1 MKILAMDSTA
11 TAASVA
17 LMEDGCLLGE
27 FYMNVKLTHSQTLL
41 PMAEQLLACTQVAL
55 QDIGLF
61 AVSAGPG
68 SFTGVRIGVSAVKGL
83 ALAQSKP
90 CVGVSTLE
98 AMAYNAG
105 QLDGIACCLMD
116 ARCGQVY
123 GALFEVGGGR
133 VTRLTEDAALP
144 AEEDGHLG
152 HGRTAV
158 HADLQIVDTVFCQ
171 YRNHADRVARYVG
184 RFCPRRLFVKP
195 PVQPLGN
202 AQGKIQKPWVHQ
214 FRMGGH
220 RHAMPTDMPLLD
232 GRLQNSALFRLRT
245 PKIMVDQKGAHR
257 PNKLFSASPVQF
269 IRQGS
274 GAGNV
279 KVDIAPQNIG
289 GGICKSHVQV
299 RFENHMYFP
308 DVIGMAGRF
317 HLTFPPNHRRIEPA
331 GSQFLLQ
338 IPSLSQDLRYGENIR
353 VIKARR

>member
-98 AMAYNAG
+98 AM
-105 QLDGIACCLMD
+105 
-116 ARCGQVY
+116 VY

-144 AEEDGHLG
+144 AEEMACLCQKQKKQIFLVGDG
-152 HGRTAV
+152 
-158 HADLQIVDTVFCQ
+158 
-171 YRNHADRVARYVG
+171 
-184 RFCPRRLFVKP
+184 
-195 PVQPLGN
+195 
-202 AQGKIQKPWVHQ
+202 AQMCYNKTEFKA
-214 FRMGGH
+214 F
-220 RHAMPTDMPLLD
+220 
-232 GRLQNSALFRLRT
+232 T
-245 PKIMVDQKGAHR
+245 P
-257 PNKLFSASPVQF
+257 
-269 IRQGS
+269 
-274 GAGNV
+274 
-279 KVDIAPQNIG
+279 
-289 GGICKSHVQV
+289 
-299 RFENHMYFP
+299 
-308 DVIGMAGRF
+308 
-317 HLTFPPNHRRIEPA
+317 
-331 GSQFLLQ
+331 FLLEE
-338 IPSLSQDLRYGENIR
+338 PLRQQHASGVAKAAAAAFARGQAVTAAELLPLYLRLPQAERELRHRQTGE
-353 VIKARR
+353 KG

>member
-144 AEEDGHLG
+144 AEEMACLCRKQKKQIFLVGDG
-152 HGRTAV
+152 
-158 HADLQIVDTVFCQ
+158 
-171 YRNHADRVARYVG
+171 
-184 RFCPRRLFVKP
+184 
-195 PVQPLGN
+195 
-202 AQGKIQKPWVHQ
+202 AQMCYNKTEFKA
-214 FRMGGH
+214 F
-220 RHAMPTDMPLLD
+220 
-232 GRLQNSALFRLRT
+232 T
-245 PKIMVDQKGAHR
+245 P
-257 PNKLFSASPVQF
+257 
-269 IRQGS
+269 
-274 GAGNV
+274 
-279 KVDIAPQNIG
+279 
-289 GGICKSHVQV
+289 
-299 RFENHMYFP
+299 
-308 DVIGMAGRF
+308 
-317 HLTFPPNHRRIEPA
+317 
-331 GSQFLLQ
+331 FLLEE
-338 IPSLSQDLRYGENIR
+338 PLRQQHASGVAKAAAAAFARGQAVTAAELLPLCLRLPQAERELRHRQTGE
-353 VIKARR
+353 KG